1 MRQTVNEKNKK
12 FIVRYEI
19 VGEFVEKECFN
30 TKEEATAFYN
40 AKIVEGIYDEVKM
53 WEA

>member
-1 MRQTVNEKNKK
+1 MKQTVNENNKK
-12 FIVRYEI
+12 FFVRYEI
-19 VGEFVEKECFN
+19 VGEFVEKECFS

-40 AKIVEGIYDEVKM
+40 ARVVDCIYDEVKM